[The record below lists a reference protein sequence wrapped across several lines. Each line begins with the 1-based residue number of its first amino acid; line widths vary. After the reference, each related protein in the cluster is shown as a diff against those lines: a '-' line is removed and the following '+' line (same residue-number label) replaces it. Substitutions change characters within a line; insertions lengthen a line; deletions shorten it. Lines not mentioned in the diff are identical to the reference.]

1 VVPLEVGRVTS
12 LLDFVAWG
20 GWLFAAGLIACAVG
34 TVLRFDVDRPPLL
47 CRYADA
53 KDQQRMVALIAVQER
68 RALADDCAPD
78 LFAHALE
85 EIRSLPQREHP

>member
-1 VVPLEVGRVTS
+1 VTS

-34 TVLRFDVDRPPLL
+34 TVLRFDVDKPPFAI
-47 CRYADA
+47 RYADA

-68 RALADDCAPD
+68 RALDDDRAPD
-78 LFAHALE
+78 LFALALE
-85 EIRSLPQREHP
+85 EIRGLPERRHS

>member
-1 VVPLEVGRVTS
+1 VTS

-34 TVLRFDVDRPPLL
+34 TVLRFDVDKPPFAI
-47 CRYADA
+47 RYADA

-68 RALADDCAPD
+68 LAEDREVA
-78 LFAHALE
+78 
-85 EIRSLPQREHP
+85 SLDAQYELPARDHPPFGGGR

>member
-1 VVPLEVGRVTS
+1 VTS

-34 TVLRFDVDRPPLL
+34 TVLRFDVDKPPFAI
-47 CRYADA
+47 RYADA

-68 RALADDCAPD
+68 LAEDREVA
-78 LFAHALE
+78 
-85 EIRSLPQREHP
+85 SLDAQYELPARDHPPFGGWR